1 MNVDEDRS
9 GKGTRESNGGWKMR
23 KIYKYESIMK
33 DYVINKKQQEILSRT
48 KSDAFQDTVRISH
61 DLICLMLS
69 VSLTC
74 LVLFFSVWWRKGCFS
89 GWHSSVPGWGTQG
102 CQWSVILPQRPALNF
117 LVVQGGWLANELCH
131 LPVLQCWG
139 FGHNTAKSSFFIRDC
154 LWNKHSYPLDHF
166 LDPGITLLC

>member
-1 MNVDEDRS
+1 MRFSETPPTHKHHTQTQLTHMNVDEDRS
-9 GKGTRESNGGWKMR
+9 GKGTGESNGGWKMR

-89 GWHSSVPGWGTQG
+89 G
-102 CQWSVILPQRPALNF
+102 
-117 LVVQGGWLANELCH
+117 
-131 LPVLQCWG
+131 
-139 FGHNTAKSSFFIRDC
+139 
-154 LWNKHSYPLDHF
+154 
-166 LDPGITLLC
+166 